1 MVLVGGYLYIFS
13 LFLFL
18 SLLYS
23 FIFLPF
29 FLALFFFLF
38 SLFRIRS
45 MKSWGGILRVRGQVC
60 LWTVRR
66 VQIERTASFSPGLAD
81 AVLEGDSAFFDQI
94 LGLSWL
100 EDV

>member
-1 MVLVGGYLYIFS
+1 M
-13 LFLFL
+13 
-18 SLLYS
+18 
-23 FIFLPF
+23 
-29 FLALFFFLF
+29 
-38 SLFRIRS
+38 
-45 MKSWGGILRVRGQVC
+45 RVRGQVC

-94 LGLSWL
+94 LGLPWL